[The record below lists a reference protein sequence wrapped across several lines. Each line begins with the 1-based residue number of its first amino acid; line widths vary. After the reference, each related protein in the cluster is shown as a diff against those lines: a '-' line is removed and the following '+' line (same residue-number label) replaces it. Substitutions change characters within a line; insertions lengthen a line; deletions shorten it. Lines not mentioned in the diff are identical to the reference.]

1 VGHKLQGAYEKF
13 KTSSEIV
20 SCQGEE
26 QGWEI
31 IGGKGAG
38 NFYFSGNHKILSQ
51 KLTIVNLIS
60 VSSFD
65 KS

>member
-1 VGHKLQGAYEKF
+1 VGHKLQGAYEKV
-13 KTSSEIV
+13 KTSSEMV
-20 SCQGEE
+20 SCRGEE

-31 IGGKGAG
+31 KGGKGAG
-38 NFYFSGNHKILSQ
+38 NFCFSGNHKLLSQ